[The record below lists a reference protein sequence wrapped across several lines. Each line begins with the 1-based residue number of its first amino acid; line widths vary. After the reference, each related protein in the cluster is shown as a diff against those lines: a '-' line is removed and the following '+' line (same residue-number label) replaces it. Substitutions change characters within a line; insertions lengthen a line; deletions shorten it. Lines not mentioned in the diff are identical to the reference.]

1 MTGILHGWPVREFFR
16 LTGAQVPIIQA
27 PMAGAGGVAL
37 AAAAIRG
44 GAVGSLPCAMLTP
57 DQVREQVAQVRALAD
72 GPLNLNF
79 FCHTLDHPPDEVAWQ
94 AVLQPFYDKEGVGPP
109 ATPPQLRTPFDDA
122 MCRVVEE
129 VRPEMV
135 SFHFGLPESALLDR
149 VRHAGALIIGN
160 ATTRTEAC
168 FLTNHVDLV
177 IAQGFEAGGHA
188 GYFLDGYQPKGT
200 LPLVREVALDA
211 DLPLVPAIA
220 AGGIAD
226 AAGIAAALMLGA
238 GAVQLGTA
246 YLHTAEATISSAHR
260 AALRDGET
268 VVTNLFSGGLA
279 RGIRNA
285 LTDAIGPVHP
295 AAPRFP
301 YASAALAELRRVAE
315 ADGRGDYSPLW
326 AGQAASLGAPLHGQL
341 PEGAQALTERL
352 ARELFELLGESDD
365 RSGPHPSVK
374 RQLYL
379 DGA

>member
-1 MTGILHGWPVREFFR
+1 
-16 LTGAQVPIIQA
+16 
-27 PMAGAGGVAL
+27 MAGAGGVAL

-57 DQVREQVAQVRALAD
+57 DQVREQVAQVRAEAN

-79 FCHTLDHPPDEVAWQ
+79 FCHDLDDPPDDAAWR
-94 AVLQPFYDKEGVGPP
+94 ALLQSFYDREGVGPP
-109 ATPPQLRTPFDDA
+109 VTPPPLRAPFDEA
-122 MCRVVEE
+122 MCAVVEE
-129 VRPEMV
+129 VRPELV
-135 SFHFGLPESALLDR
+135 SFHFGLPGPGLLAR
-149 VRHAGALIIGN
+149 VRRAGALIVGN
-160 ATTRTEAC
+160 ATTRREAL
-168 FLTNHVDLV
+168 FLTDHVDLV

-188 GYFLDGYQPKGT
+188 GYFLDGYQPKGA
-200 LPLVREVALDA
+200 LALVREVAADA
-211 DLPLVPAIA
+211 DVPLVPAVA

-246 YLHTAEATISSAHR
+246 YLHTAEATISPAHR
-260 AALRDGET
+260 AALRTGET

-279 RGIRNA
+279 RGIRNG
-285 LTDAIGPVHP
+285 LTDAIGPIHS

-315 ADGRGDYSPLW
+315 AEGRGDYSPLW
-326 AGQAASLGAPLHGQL
+326 AGQAASLGAPL
-341 PEGAQALTERL
+341 PDEPREGAQALTERL
-352 ARELFELLGESDD
+352 ARQLVELLGESDD

>member
-1 MTGILHGWPVREFFR
+1 MTGPLANWPVQDFLRR
-16 LTGAQVPIIQA
+16 TGARVPIIQA

-57 DQVREQVAQVRALAD
+57 DQVREQVTQVRAQAD

-79 FCHTLDHPPDEVAWQ
+79 FCHQLGDAPDETAWR
-94 AVLQPFYDKEGVGPP
+94 ALLQPFHAREGVGPP
-109 ATPPQLRTPFDDA
+109 AAPPPLRAPFDDA
-122 MCRVVEE
+122 MCAVVEE
-129 VRPEMV
+129 VRPEIV
-135 SFHFGLPESALLDR
+135 SFHFGLPEPRLLKRIRSAGIA
-149 VRHAGALIIGN
+149 VIGN
-160 ATTRTEAC
+160 ATTEAEAEWLLC
-168 FLTNHVDLV
+168 EVDFV

-188 GYFLDGYQPKGT
+188 GHFLNGYRPVGT
-200 LPLVREVALDA
+200 LALVRAVQQHTDVTLD
-211 DLPLVPAIA
+211 PIIA

-226 AAGIAAALMLGA
+226 AEGIAAALQLGA

-246 YLHTAEATISSAHR
+246 YLHTAEATISPAHR
-260 AALRDGET
+260 AALRTGET
-268 VVTNLFSGGLA
+268 VVTNLFSGGFA

-285 LTDAIGPVHP
+285 LIDAIGPVHP

-326 AGQAASLGAPLHGQL
+326 AGQAASLGAPLPGQP

-352 ARELFELLGESDD
+352 ALEVADLLGKI
-365 RSGPHPSVK
+365 P
-374 RQLYL
+374 
-379 DGA
+379 

>member
-1 MTGILHGWPVREFFR
+1 MTGPLADWPVQNFLRR
-16 LTGAQVPIIQA
+16 TGARVPIIQA

-57 DQVREQVAQVRALAD
+57 GQVREQVAQVRAEAE

-79 FCHTLDHPPDEVAWQ
+79 FCHHLGDPPDETAWR
-94 AVLQPFYDKEGVGPP
+94 ALLQPFYDKEGVGPP
-109 ATPPQLRTPFDDA
+109 TTPPPLRTPFDDA
-122 MCRVVEE
+122 MWQVVED

-135 SFHFGLPESALLDR
+135 SFHFGLPHWRIVSRLQNLGIH
-149 VRHAGALIIGN
+149 VLGN
-160 ATTRTEAC
+160 ATTSAEANE
-168 FLTNHVDLV
+168 LIADVDFV
-177 IAQGFEAGGHA
+177 IVQGFEAGGHA
-188 GYFLDGYQPKGT
+188 GHFLEGYRPEGT
-200 LPLVREVALDA
+200 FALLRKASLEANALLEV
-211 DLPLVPAIA
+211 VIA

-226 AAGIAAALMLGA
+226 AEGIAAALQLGA

-246 YLHTAEATISSAHR
+246 YLHTAEATISPAHR
-260 AALRDGET
+260 SALRTGET

-326 AGQAASLGAPLHGQL
+326 AGQGASIGAPLPGQP

-352 ARELFELLGESDD
+352 ARELAALLGEA
-365 RSGPHPSVK
+365 P
-374 RQLYL
+374 
-379 DGA
+379 

>member
-1 MTGILHGWPVREFFR
+1 MIGPLADWPVQDFLRR
-16 LTGAQVPIIQA
+16 TGARVPIIQA

-57 DQVREQVAQVRALAD
+57 DQVREQVAQVRAEAE

-79 FCHTLDHPPDEVAWQ
+79 FCHHLGDPPDDSGWRAL
-94 AVLQPFYDKEGVGPP
+94 LQPFYDKEGVGPP
-109 ATPPQLRTPFDDA
+109 ATPPPLRTPFDDA
-122 MCRVVEE
+122 MCRAVEE
-129 VRPEMV
+129 VRPEIV
-135 SFHFGLPESALLDR
+135 SFHFGLPEPRLLKRIRSAGMA
-149 VRHAGALIIGN
+149 VIGN
-160 ATTRTEAC
+160 ATTEAEAEWLLC
-168 FLTNHVDLV
+168 EVDFI

-188 GYFLDGYQPKGT
+188 GHFLNGYRPVGT
-200 LPLVREVALDA
+200 LALVRAIQQHTDVTLD
-211 DLPLVPAIA
+211 PIIA

-226 AAGIAAALMLGA
+226 AESIAAALQLGA

-246 YLHTAEATISSAHR
+246 YLHTVEATISTAHR
-260 AALRDGET
+260 AALRSGET

-279 RGIRNA
+279 RGIRNM

-326 AGQAASLGAPLHGQL
+326 AGQAASLGAPLPNQ
-341 PEGAQALTERL
+341 PREGAQALTERL
-352 ARELFELLGESDD
+352 ARQLVELLGESDD